1 MRRSQ
6 KLKWELIRT
15 RGKLRYIFVNGLLGW
30 GVPTAILFTIMT
42 SLFETKSLSFDQ
54 EIVKTFIISIII
66 FPIGGVFWGVWTWS
80 WIVKKLSNEQKY

>member
-1 MRRSQ
+1 VRRSQ

>member
-1 MRRSQ
+1 MRRSP

-42 SLFETKSLSFDQ
+42 SLFETKSLSFNQ

-66 FPIGGVFWGVWTWS
+66 FPIGGVFWGLWTWS